1 MVKHVLF
8 VKLKNNSPES
18 CRELKDL
25 FLSMKGRVEAIRDI
39 QVGVDYLH
47 SDRSYDVVL
56 ELLVDSPEALEAYQR
71 DPYHTGVV
79 KPFVAELRSASAAV
93 DYILDKCE

>member
-8 VKLKNNSPES
+8 VKLKDNSPES

-56 ELLVDSPEALEAYQR
+56 ELLVVSPEALEAYQQR
-71 DPYHTGVV
+71 QFGSHL
-79 KPFVAELRSASAAV
+79 KV
-93 DYILDKCE
+93 DFLNEHSLF